1 MQGDRSWSPEFQI
14 AAPTKCPI
22 PAVAAIASAPQKVT
36 RADARQTEAP
46 PAIAPTAPSKARKR
60 SDAPASIG
68 TSSRIGATKTIRSE
82 EQTSELQSLMR
93 ISYAVFCLK
102 KKNNPHKTTY
112 AITTDYYNDSTV
124 YRSNTIQSK

>member
-60 SDAPASIG
+60 RDAPASIG
-68 TSSRIGATKTIRSE
+68 TSSRIGATKTISHGKE
-82 EQTSELQSLMR
+82 AQTGRASCRERACQ
-93 ISYAVFCLK
+93 YV
-102 KKNNPHKTTY
+102 
-112 AITTDYYNDSTV
+112 
-124 YRSNTIQSK
+124 